1 MTAIEKY
8 ARLESTARWIESD
21 LKGSKDVIISLGKKT
36 LIITNYEDEPLAHWS
51 LTSTN
56 IISENE
62 NESIFSPDPEGIEQL
77 IIEDKN
83 MIEAIELFI
92 SNKNKSKKKLNV
104 FFILIPFF
112 IIFVIG
118 AFYSKHYKY
127 YFLSLISDAQVTQIL
142 NEHIRKHIKNYGPV
156 CESSSGKKAISELL
170 KNLDIFYDEI
180 NIVVLSNQTVNSI
193 HLPSGT
199 LFISKNYL
207 NKTKNSLDFISLIY
221 QLDYEKKKK
230 IPLKK
235 IVEKNSLINIF
246 GFVIGIKKTL
256 NINSIN
262 DLEMKPRRNDIKQ
275 KNILKDH
282 SWVAIQNICF
292 N

>member
-8 ARLESTARWIESD
+8 ARLESTAKWIESD
-21 LKGSKDVIISLGKKT
+21 FKEAKEVIISLGKKT
-36 LIITNYEDEPLAHWS
+36 LIITNYKDEPLAHWS

-56 IISENE
+56 IISKNKK
-62 NESIFSPDPEGIEQL
+62 ESIFSPDPEGIERL
-77 IIEDKN
+77 IVEDIN

-92 SNKNKSKKKLNV
+92 SNKNKLKKKLNP
-104 FFILIPFF
+104 FFILIPLF
-112 IIFVIG
+112 IIFLVG

-142 NEHIRKHIKNYGPV
+142 NEHISKHIKDYGPV

-170 KNLDIFYDEI
+170 KNLDSFYNEI
-180 NIVVLSNQTVNSI
+180 NIIVLSNQTVNSI

-199 LFISKNYL
+199 LFVSKDFLSN
-207 NKTKNSLDFISLIY
+207 TKNSLDFISLIY
-221 QLDYEKKKK
+221 QVNYEKKKK

-235 IVEKNSLINIF
+235 IVEKNSFANIL
-246 GFVIGIKKTL
+246 GFVIGLKKTL

-262 DLEMKPRRNDIKQ
+262 ELEMKPRRNDIKQ